1 MEIEAIIAGCR
12 NFEAKAQKALVL
24 KYTALLMGTALR
36 YIKDYHKAEEIVQN
50 SWINILNHFDSFN
63 SSKGKLE
70 TWMRKITIN
79 NALKSF
85 RQIQPVELM
94 LEEISFIEPMVE
106 QDTFDDLSGEIL
118 IQFISELPNGCR
130 EVFNLFVIDEL
141 SHNEISNLLHITTG
155 SSKSQL
161 SYARKLLQDKIKSS
175 NHIFQL

>member
-1 MEIEAIIAGCR
+1 
-12 NFEAKAQKALVL
+12 
-24 KYTALLMGTALR
+24 
-36 YIKDYHKAEEIVQN
+36 
-50 SWINILNHFDSFN
+50 
-63 SSKGKLE
+63 
-70 TWMRKITIN
+70 
-79 NALKSF
+79 
-85 RQIQPVELM
+85 M